1 MLSYSIDGGGS
12 DDDSSGGGDWAS
24 DGNPNWD
31 PAGLNV
37 LNNFN
42 DYEFN
47 GSVTAKVY
55 PNGSEGGQLG
65 DMTAAFVGDEQRGV
79 VSASEVPSFL
89 GNGYAFLMMVY
100 SNDATGSETFT
111 FQVYD
116 SACLLYTSPSPRDIS
131 GSRMPSSA

>member
-1 MLSYSIDGGGS
+1 MLSYSTAGSGDGGG
-12 DDDSSGGGDWAS
+12 DDECDEGDLSSNGA
-24 DGNPNWD
+24 PNWD

-55 PNGSEGGQLG
+55 PDGSEGGQLG

-79 VSASEVPSFL
+79 VNASEVPSFL

-100 SNDATGSETFT
+100 SNDATGSETFS

-116 SACLLYTSPSPRDIS
+116 LSLIHI
-131 GSRMPSSA
+131 

>member
-1 MLSYSIDGGGS
+1 MNKLNNILKMLLVGVFSQLIFADP
-12 DDDSSGGGDWAS
+12 
-24 DGNPNWD
+24 PNWD

-55 PNGSEGGQLG
+55 PDGAEGGQLG

-79 VSASEVPSFL
+79 VNASEVPSFL

-116 SACLLYTSPSPRDIS
+116 SAGDAEIGRAH
-131 GSRMPSSA
+131 G